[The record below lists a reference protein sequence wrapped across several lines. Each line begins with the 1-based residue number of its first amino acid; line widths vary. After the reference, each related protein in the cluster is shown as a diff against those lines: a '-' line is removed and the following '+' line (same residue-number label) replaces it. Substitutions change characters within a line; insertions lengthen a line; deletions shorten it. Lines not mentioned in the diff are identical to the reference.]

1 MAATIGLG
9 DAGLTLLMEL
19 HALSTLDVSCQ
30 DANLLNPALLV
41 LDVTI
46 PYLLEFDDVPSH

>member
-1 MAATIGLG
+1 MAANIGLG
-9 DAGLTLLMEL
+9 DADLTLLMEL
-19 HALSTLDVSCQ
+19 YLLSTLYVSS
-30 DANLLNPALLV
+30 LLV